1 MKTYKTTSV
10 RERLEMLENR
20 NMSPYGTRS
29 NETVG
34 RKREEA
40 LDPVRT
46 NFQRDVDRVL
56 HCNSFQ
62 REKDKT
68 QVIIGAFTENS
79 DHYRTRMTHSLEVSR
94 VAKTVARALNLNEDL
109 AEAAALAHDLGHT
122 PFGHTGESV
131 LNTYFD
137 FGFTHTMHS
146 IRVAEDLEKN
156 GKGLNLCWE
165 TLNAVEH
172 HSGLSNEPNAATPEG
187 QILPF
192 ADKIAY
198 LTSDFHDAIK
208 FGMVSEDSLPIELR
222 EIFGNGKTRAMGIMV
237 DALIASSIGCPKIKM
252 DEDIFNAMAE
262 FRKWMFENVYKSKP
276 MQEQRVKASAIVES
290 LCDFY
295 IKHPDKMTGFKRT
308 DNVRRDVCDFV
319 AGMTD
324 SFAINTYKE
333 NATKVW

>member
-1 MKTYKTTSV
+1 MNYNTPSV

-29 NETVG
+29 NETRG
-34 RKREEA
+34 RRREEEPDA
-40 LDPVRT
+40 VRT
-46 NFQRDVDRVL
+46 NFQRDADRVL
-56 HCNSFQ
+56 HSNSFQ

-68 QVIIGAFTENS
+68 QVIIGAFTDNS

-122 PFGHTGESV
+122 PFGHTGESI
-131 LNTYFD
+131 LNKYFD
-137 FGFTHTMHS
+137 EFGFSHTMHS
-146 IRVAEDLEKN
+146 IRVAEELEKN
-156 GKGLNLCWE
+156 GRGLNLCWE

-172 HSGLSNEPNAATPEG
+172 HSGLSNDPAALTPEG

-198 LTSDFHDAIK
+198 LTSDFDDALH
-208 FGMVSEDSLPIELR
+208 FGLVTKNSLPPELR
-222 EIFGNGKTRAMGIMV
+222 EIFGQGKTKAMGIMV
-237 DALIASSIGCPKIKM
+237 DALIMRSIGSPNIKM
-252 DEDIFNAMAE
+252 DEQVYDAMAN

-276 MQEQRVKASAIVES
+276 MQEQRARASVIVES
-290 LCDFY
+290 LCDY
-295 IKHPDKMTGFKRT
+295 YLKYPNKMHGFKRT

-333 NATKVW
+333 NITKF